1 MADKLRSGC
10 VRKSLVLDM
19 ERDADL
25 VGWLDTQPNV
35 SEAIRAA
42 LRAYVSGNEV
52 TLLSIYDAVKAL
64 EVQLR
69 NGAWVQSPDSSVA
82 DEDPD
87 LAAQLDRLGL

>member
-25 VGWLDTQPNV
+25 VRWLDTQPNV

-42 LRAYVSGNEV
+42 LRAHVSGNEV

-64 EVQLR
+64 EAQLR
-69 NGAWVQSPDSSVA
+69 NGAWVQSPDSSTA

>member
-1 MADKLRSGC
+1 MIGKLRSGC

-19 ERDADL
+19 ERDVDL
-25 VGWLDTQPNV
+25 VRWLDAQPNV

-42 LRAYVSGNEV
+42 LRAYISAYEV
-52 TLLSIYDAVKAL
+52 TLLSVYEAVKAL

-69 NGAWVQSPDSSVA
+69 NGAWVPSPDSGTA

>member
-25 VGWLDTQPNV
+25 VRWLETQPNV

-42 LRAYVSGNEV
+42 LRAHVSGNEV

-64 EVQLR
+64 EAQLR
-69 NGAWVQSPDSSVA
+69 NGAWVESPDSSAA

>member
-1 MADKLRSGC
+1 MTEKLRPGC
-10 VRKSLVLDM
+10 IRKSLVLDM

-25 VGWLDTQPNV
+25 VRWLDTQPNV

-64 EVQLR
+64 EAQLR
-69 NGAWVQSPDSSVA
+69 NGAWVRSPDSSA
-82 DEDPD
+82 PDEDPD

>member
-25 VGWLDTQPNV
+25 VRWLDTQPNV

-42 LRAYVSGNEV
+42 LRAHVSGNEV

-64 EVQLR
+64 EAQLR
-69 NGAWVQSPDSSVA
+69 NGAWVQSQDSSTA